1 MKERNAEHLRY
12 DPAMSLVHHFQ
23 QMARYNTLANGR
35 LYEVCARLDVS
46 EYRKEREASFRS
58 IERTLN
64 HILVGDRIWLGRFQG
79 ADPRLPLNAILYE
92 DFNSLWQARKDEDAR
107 LEQYVAQL
115 TDEALLSPLHYR
127 NSAGEPFED
136 PLHFLLTHL
145 FNHQTHHRGQ
155 VHVMLTQAGLQPPSL
170 DLHRLL
176 RPKPM
181 SANR

>member
-1 MKERNAEHLRY
+1 
-12 DPAMSLVHHFQ
+12 
-23 QMARYNTLANGR
+23 MARYNTLANAQ
-35 LYEVCARLDVS
+35 LYEVCARLDAS

-64 HILVGDRIWLGRFQG
+64 HILLADRIWPGRFEG
-79 ADPRLPLNAILYE
+79 ADQRVPLGTILYE

-115 TDEALLSPLHYR
+115 SDEMLLAPLCYR
-127 NSAGEPFED
+127 NTAGQPFED
-136 PLHFLLTHL
+136 PLHFLLAHL

-170 DLHRLL
+170 DVVRVLGR
-176 RPKPM
+176 KPM